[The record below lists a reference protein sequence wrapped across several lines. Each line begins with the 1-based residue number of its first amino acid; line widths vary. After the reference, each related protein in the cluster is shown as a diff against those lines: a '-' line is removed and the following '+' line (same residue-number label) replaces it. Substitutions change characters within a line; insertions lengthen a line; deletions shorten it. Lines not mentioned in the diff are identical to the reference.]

1 GRGSRDVVVDI
12 PDSLPEVQA
21 DPGILE
27 RVIVNVTGNA
37 LRYSPPGKPPLLA
50 ASALGDRVELRV
62 VDRGP
67 GISPD
72 DRDRIFVPF
81 QRLGDTDNTSG
92 VGLGLG
98 LSPGLNEAK
107 RGTLDPEDTARG
119 RLTIILSLP

>member
-1 GRGSRDVVVDI
+1 MSRLQAGALSVFTRPAALDEVVAAALDDLGPASREVVVDI
-12 PDSLPEVQA
+12 PESLPEVQA

-67 GISPD
+67 GMSPD
-72 DRDRIFVPF
+72 DRDRIFVP
-81 QRLGDTDNTSG
+81 L
-92 VGLGLG
+92 
-98 LSPGLNEAK
+98 
-107 RGTLDPEDTARG
+107 AR
-119 RLTIILSLP
+119 TTT